1 MSKLLIKPA
10 NNVGKI
16 HDISPEKAGWG
27 YVGFDLYL
35 LEEGQSIKQETFD
48 REVIL
53 VLVEGHAEIIADGKK
68 FGVLGDRL
76 DVFEKSPP
84 HCVYVS
90 SETNWSVYTTTK
102 CTLAVCSAPC
112 TKKYEAMQIGPTE
125 IELTARGKGTNTR
138 YINNIAME
146 DRDVA
151 SSLLV
156 TEVFTPSGHW
166 SSYPPHRHDD
176 LDRLGD

>member
-1 MSKLLIKPA
+1 MSRLLIKPDSKL
-10 NNVGKI
+10 GKI
-16 HDISPEKAGWG
+16 HDISPQKAGWD

-35 LEEGQSIKQETFD
+35 LEEGQSIRQETFD

-90 SETNWSVYTTTK
+90 SETNWFVDPTTK
-102 CTLAVCSAPC
+102 CTLEFVQRLVR
-112 TKKYEAMQIGPTE
+112 KNMK
-125 IELTARGKGTNTR
+125 
-138 YINNIAME
+138 
-146 DRDVA
+146 
-151 SSLLV
+151 LL
-156 TEVFTPSGHW
+156 
-166 SSYPPHRHDD
+166 R
-176 LDRLGD
+176 

>member
-1 MSKLLIKPA
+1 MPRLLMKPASKL
-10 NNVGKI
+10 GKI
-16 HDISPEKAGWG
+16 HDISPEKAGWS

-90 SETNWSVYTTTK
+90 SETNWYVDPTTK
-102 CTLAVCSAPC
+102 CTLAICSAPC
-112 TKKYEAMQIGPTE
+112 SKKYEAMQIGPVGIAVSYTH
-125 IELTARGKGTNTR
+125 LTLPTI
-138 YINNIAME
+138 YS
-146 DRDVA
+146 V
-151 SSLLV
+151 
-156 TEVFTPSGHW
+156 
-166 SSYPPHRHDD
+166 
-176 LDRLGD
+176 

>member
-1 MSKLLIKPA
+1 MSKLLIKPTSNA
-10 NNVGKI
+10 GKI
-16 HDISPEKAGWG
+16 HDISPEKAEWG

-35 LEEGQSIKQETFD
+35 LEEGRSIKKETFD

-90 SETNWSVYTTTK
+90 SETTWSVDPTTQ

-112 TKKYEAMQIGPTE
+112 TQKYEAKQIGPSG
-125 IELTARGKGTNTR
+125 IELTARGK
-138 YINNIAME
+138 
-146 DRDVA
+146 
-151 SSLLV
+151 
-156 TEVFTPSGHW
+156 
-166 SSYPPHRHDD
+166 
-176 LDRLGD
+176 